1 MAKSKLILGEREDDP
16 DRRGPPWQRTNGMF
30 LAGQSEVTETD
41 TLAMA
46 MERKWGAGRLRLLV
60 GPELREKFDRQRY
73 LLNQA
78 IWHGELEEV
87 RTQARRM
94 RAAWSAL
101 DKAATDTGQA
111 TRPLYVWEAILED
124 GSVAAIVQTDQ
135 DAAAV
140 IAQGR
145 AMAVYTM
152 DEIGRL
158 LSGFPALAKA
168 KEVWNGASVV
178 AVRVISDPL
187 DGIHDT
193 RPALDD
199 EIPF

>member
-1 MAKSKLILGEREDDP
+1 
-16 DRRGPPWQRTNGMF
+16 
-30 LAGQSEVTETD
+30 
-41 TLAMA
+41 
-46 MERKWGAGRLRLLV
+46 
-60 GPELREKFDRQRY
+60 
-73 LLNQA
+73 
-78 IWHGELEEV
+78 
-87 RTQARRM
+87 M